1 MRHAACGVWHAA
13 WKGWF
18 MTSGSLQVLTKS
30 FALGI
35 LRLVE
40 EFPNKRAGWVIGDQ
54 LLRSGTSVGAN
65 YRAACRARSRRD
77 FIAKMGIVEE
87 EADESDYWLELAGE
101 EGLVPTDRVA
111 QLRDD
116 AQHIVA
122 MTVLSI
128 RRAREAR
135 GAMPHAARRMRHG
148 AIPHS
153 AFRVP
158 H

>member
-1 MRHAACGVWHAA
+1 MAAG
-13 WKGWF
+13 K
-18 MTSGSLQVLTKS
+18 LQLLTRA
-30 FALGI
+30 FALAI
-35 LRLVE
+35 VRLVG
-40 EFPNKRAGWVIGDQ
+40 EFPHQRVGWVIGDH

-87 EADESDYWLELAGE
+87 EADESDYWLELAVDS
-101 EGLVPTDRVA
+101 GLVSMERVS

-135 GAMPHAARRMRHG
+135 PTTPHATRRTRTAVMPHATRRTLATSRP
-148 AIPHS
+148 A
-153 AFRVP
+153 
-158 H
+158 

>member
-1 MRHAACGVWHAA
+1 MP
-13 WKGWF
+13 K
-18 MTSGSLQVLTKS
+18 TTLQELTKA
-30 FALGI
+30 FAI
-35 LRLVE
+35 AIVHLVDG
-40 EFPNKRAGWVIGDQ
+40 FPNRRTGWVIGDQ

-87 EADESDYWLELAGE
+87 EADESDYWLELAVDA
-101 EGLVPTDRVA
+101 GLLTVDRVK

-135 GAMPHAARRMRHG
+135 PATPHAARSTSHASM
-148 AIPHS
+148 PHATRRTLDLS
-153 AFRVP
+153 GRSESPSVY
-158 H
+158 